1 LEAGVGIGL
10 LPSLPKDG
18 TAPAQESLTV
28 NEAAQLL
35 GVDSFTVLSLIQ
47 RGKVMPSR
55 APSGEITLARS
66 ELAKLTGK
74 GR

>member
-1 LEAGVGIGL
+1 MITNQDPNPFPPLAEDA
-10 LPSLPKDG
+10 
-18 TAPAQESLTV
+18 TASAQESLTV
-28 NEAAQLL
+28 SEAAQLL

-47 RGKVMPSR
+47 RGRVIPSR

-66 ELAKLTGK
+66 ELAKLRGE